1 MLFLGYNNTLP
12 WSDVQSNLAYRLLID
27 DDDVIRISFGWKK
40 LSIFGLL
47 SLDFISLFYFDF
59 DEPFSIF
66 VIYKIICLQE
76 LSSKEDLNMQVA
88 LDFTEDEITNLQTIV
103 ETESR
108 FFFLL
113 LFYSLMSSLAVIV
126 LSF

>member
-1 MLFLGYNNTLP
+1 M
-12 WSDVQSNLAYRLLID
+12 
-27 DDDVIRISFGWKK
+27 
-40 LSIFGLL
+40 
-47 SLDFISLFYFDF
+47 FYFDF
-59 DEPFSIF
+59 DEPSSIF

>member
-1 MLFLGYNNTLP
+1 M
-12 WSDVQSNLAYRLLID
+12 
-27 DDDVIRISFGWKK
+27 
-40 LSIFGLL
+40 
-47 SLDFISLFYFDF
+47 FYFDF